1 MSGAGMLIVL
11 AGAVYGVLALIGL
24 LQDQAQR
31 DHRRRT
37 GSRNPHSGPYG
48 RGR

>member
-1 MSGAGMLIVL
+1 MSTLFFLIAVGYFVL
-11 AGAVYGVLALIGL
+11 LVIGL

-31 DHRRRT
+31 DYRRRT